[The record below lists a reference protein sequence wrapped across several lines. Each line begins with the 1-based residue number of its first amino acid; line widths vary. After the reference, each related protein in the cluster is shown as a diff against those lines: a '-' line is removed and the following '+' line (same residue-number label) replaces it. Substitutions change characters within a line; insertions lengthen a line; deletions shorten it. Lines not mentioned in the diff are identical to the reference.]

1 MTIPTAIVILFIGF
15 VAGAGVTLWWGA
27 RSMARMGR

>member
-15 VAGAGVTLWWGA
+15 IAGAGAVLWWGA
-27 RSMARMGR
+27 RSAARTGR

>member
-1 MTIPTAIVILFIGF
+1 MTIPVAIVILFIGF
-15 VAGAGVTLWWGA
+15 VAGVGVTLWWGA